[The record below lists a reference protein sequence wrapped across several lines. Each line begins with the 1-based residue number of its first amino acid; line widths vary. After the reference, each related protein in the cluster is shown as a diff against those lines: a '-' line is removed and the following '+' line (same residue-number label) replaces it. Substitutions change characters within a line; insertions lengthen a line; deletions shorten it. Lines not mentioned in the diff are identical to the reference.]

1 MIRNRIDKVEFSWPG
16 ITNKEGSMKK
26 DRVDFYQDILFNKL
40 KELYSAIEEKRV
52 DGIKDFEE
60 AEPDIYDLCVQSYT
74 KEQLYSL
81 CERDRQALTMVE
93 EALGKIRTNS
103 YGLCEECEEPIN
115 EKRLEAL
122 PWVKLCINCQSKKEE
137 EIAA

>member
-1 MIRNRIDKVEFSWPG
+1 MRNRIDKVEFSWPG

-81 CERDRQALTMVE
+81 CERDRQVLTMVE
-93 EALGKIRTNS
+93 EALAKIRANS
-103 YGLCEECEEPIN
+103 YGLCEECEGPIN

>member
-1 MIRNRIDKVEFSWPG
+1 
-16 ITNKEGSMKK
+16 MKK
-26 DRVDFYQDILFNKL
+26 VRLDFYQDMLINKL

-81 CERDRQALTMVE
+81 CERDRQVLMMVE

-103 YGLCEECEEPIN
+103 YGLCEDCEEPIN

-122 PWVKLCINCQSKKEE
+122 PWVKLCIDCQSKKEQ

>member
-1 MIRNRIDKVEFSWPG
+1 
-16 ITNKEGSMKK
+16 MKK
-26 DRVDFYQDILFNKL
+26 VRLDFYQDMLINKL

-81 CERDRQALTMVE
+81 CERDRQVLMMVE

-122 PWVKLCINCQSKKEE
+122 PWVKLCIDCQSKKEQ

>member
-1 MIRNRIDKVEFSWPG
+1 MRKTKQE
-16 ITNKEGSMKK
+16 
-26 DRVDFYQDILFNKL
+26 LFRSVLVNKL
-40 KELYSAIEEKRV
+40 RELHSAIEEKRV

-60 AEPDIYDLCVQSYT
+60 SEPDVYDLCVQSYS

-81 CERDRQALTMVE
+81 CERDRQLLTMVKD
-93 EALGKIRTNS
+93 ALMKMTHDS
-103 YGLCEECEEPIN
+103 YGLCEECEEVIN

-122 PWVKLCINCQSKKEE
+122 PWVRLCISCQNRREQ

>member
-1 MIRNRIDKVEFSWPG
+1 MRYLTDKVRFGWPR
-16 ITNKEGSMKK
+16 ILNMEGRMKK
-26 DRVDFYQDILFNKL
+26 DRVDFYQGMLINKL
-40 KELYSAIEEKRV
+40 KELYSAIEDKRV

-81 CERDRQALTMVE
+81 CERDRQVLMMVE
-93 EALGKIRTNS
+93 EALGKIRTNT
-103 YGLCEECEEPIN
+103 YGLCEECEGPIN

-122 PWVKLCINCQSKKEE
+122 PWVRLCINCQSKKEE

>member
-1 MIRNRIDKVEFSWPG
+1 MAQNLTDNVEFSWLG

-26 DRVDFYQDILFNKL
+26 DRVGFYQDLLVSKL

-81 CERDRQALTMVE
+81 CERDRQVLTMVE
-93 EALGKIRTNS
+93 EALGKIRANT
-103 YGLCEECEEPIN
+103 YGLCEECEGLIN

-122 PWVKLCINCQSKKEE
+122 PWVKLCIHCQSKKEQ

>member
-1 MIRNRIDKVEFSWPG
+1 MMRNRVDKVEFSWPG

-26 DRVDFYQDILFNKL
+26 DRVDFYQDILINKL

-81 CERDRQALTMVE
+81 CERDRHVLTMVE
-93 EALGKIRTNS
+93 EALAKIRANS
-103 YGLCEECEEPIN
+103 YGLCEECEGPIN